1 MSGKIDWVKLET
13 LYVSG
18 NMSQRELARSEG
30 VSLSTLSGVS
40 AREEW
45 SRKRT
50 QYRDKVKARS
60 LARAQARGAK
70 KLDRMIKAVEKT
82 ADMAM
87 KALEDKD
94 QFRRYIVTEGSEG
107 CMESTEKVFEKLDTK
122 ALKEYAAAMRDL
134 SGMLRDYYGL
144 RLPADQ
150 VREEIA
156 KEKLE
161 LERKRTEAALRE
173 GETGSG
179 EVTVRFVDLEG
190 AEE

>member
-18 NMSQRELARSEG
+18 NMSLRELARSEG

>member
-1 MSGKIDWVKLET
+1 MSGKIDWVRLET

-18 NMSQRELARSEG
+18 NMSLRELARSEG

-50 QYRDKVKARS
+50 QHRDKIKARS

-107 CMESTEKVFEKLDTK
+107 CIESTEKVFEKLDTK